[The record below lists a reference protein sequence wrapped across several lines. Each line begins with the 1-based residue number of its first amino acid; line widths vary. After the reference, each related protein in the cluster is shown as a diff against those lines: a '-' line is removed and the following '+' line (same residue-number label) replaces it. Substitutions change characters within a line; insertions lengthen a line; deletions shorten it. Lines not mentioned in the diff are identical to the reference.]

1 MTQPWD
7 PHFERLLRDVL
18 PKLSEVTGDTCLRGH
33 GLDSLAT
40 VELLLRLEETYQVSV
55 PDTLLTADNFA
66 TPAALWAM
74 IGEVRRGEVAADGA
88 DRRPGPAAAASAAGG
103 R

>member
-1 MTQPWD
+1 MMTPWD
-7 PHFERLLRDVL
+7 ARFAELLHDVL
-18 PKLSEVTGDTCLRGH
+18 PKLPEMTGDTCLRSH

-40 VELLLRLEETYQVSV
+40 VELLLLLEETYEVSV
-55 PDTLLTADNFA
+55 PDQLLTTENFS

-74 IGEVRRGEVAADGA
+74 IEQVRG
-88 DRRPGPAAAASAAGG
+88 GPVPAGSAAGQPGPVEPTAGG